1 VAEDVMTG
9 PVVTIG
15 TENRVGEAVLAM
27 REKHVSSLVVVEGD
41 EIKGILKRDDIIKE
55 VAK

>member
-1 VAEDVMTG
+1 
-9 PVVTIG
+9 VVTISP
-15 TENRVGEAVLAM
+15 EHRVSEAVVVM
-27 REKHVSSLVVVEGD
+27 REKHVSSLVVVEGN

>member
-1 VAEDVMTG
+1 MTG

>member
-1 VAEDVMTG
+1 MTG

-15 TENRVGEAVLAM
+15 PQARIGEAVLAM